1 MKTLIVYDSF
11 YGNTNKVADA
21 IAAIFGED
29 GQLVHVSQVDYD
41 SLKDVDTLVVGSP
54 THGGAP
60 SQSIQTFLSRLPA
73 PGSPSAKAVAFDT
86 RLTWKFLEKHGG
98 AAEKIAEALR
108 EKGWRMHLSPE
119 GFLVGG
125 LRRGPLKNGELERAT
140 LWAKQIKGNC

>member
-125 LRRGPLKNGELERAT
+125 LRRGPLKNGELE
-140 LWAKQIKGNC
+140 

>member
-73 PGSPSAKAVAFDT
+73 PGSPSAKAVAFYT